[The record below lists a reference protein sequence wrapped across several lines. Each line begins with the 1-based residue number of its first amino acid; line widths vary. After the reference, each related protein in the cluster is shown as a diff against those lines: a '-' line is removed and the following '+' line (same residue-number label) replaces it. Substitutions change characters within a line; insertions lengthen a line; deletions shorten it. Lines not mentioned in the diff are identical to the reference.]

1 MVFFI
6 VVFDAAQFNEGR
18 QYRGL
23 LSLRLR
29 GGRGGR

>member
-6 VVFDAAQFNEGR
+6 VNFDIQINERR